1 MANNRASK
9 LATFLTITAAS
20 PLCEAFAFNPT
31 GTQQLQRVQLSAKSD
46 DVEHGLADGWRK
58 FSGGAAAFV
67 TGLGIMTQVAFADP
81 GAVSETDGA
90 LPARQSSIISTNVVI
105 SAGAPTF
112 GGGGSFETL
121 DFSLPSYNEAVGSDS
136 SSSSSAPKKDV
147 SDLFKSFG
155 GGDNEEVADANAAK
169 EKAAAE
175 EKAAKE
181 KAAADAKA
189 AKEEAR
195 RAAAEEKAAKEEAKR
210 AEAAEK
216 EAKKEAEAEAK
227 AAKEAEKEARKVN
240 RILICF

>member
-1 MANNRASK
+1 M
-9 LATFLTITAAS
+9 LL
-20 PLCEAFAFNPT
+20 
-31 GTQQLQRVQLSAKSD
+31 
-46 DVEHGLADGWRK
+46 
-58 FSGGAAAFV
+58 
-67 TGLGIMTQVAFADP
+67 
-81 GAVSETDGA
+81 
-90 LPARQSSIISTNVVI
+90 

-155 GGDNEEVADANAAK
+155 GGDNEEVADANAAR
-169 EKAAAE
+169 EKAAVE

-216 EAKKEAEAEAK
+216 EAKKQAEAEAK

-240 RILICF
+240 KILFLFEESFLPNDFLTFFRHPL